1 MPSIID
7 GLFSARAGIASHGTA
22 IATLSDNISNAN
34 TTGFKASRAD
44 FADLLAG
51 NLSGASVGSGSQV
64 VSTTQILNQGTL
76 EFTGRGLDVA
86 IDGNGFFM
94 VSDIAG
100 GGQTYYSR
108 AGNLKIDPAGNL
120 LNQNGYQ
127 LLGFP
132 VGGAGGLEALNVNER
147 SSNSIQTNAVT
158 IGGNLSADAGITAA
172 AAIPVLGSTF
182 NTYNTAAQFSTF
194 VDVFDSLGG
203 QHTVTNYFYHTAPNA
218 WTVVAVVDGADTGS
232 VNPTDELGRVNLTF
246 GNDGLR
252 PAATIPVPPLGDI
265 NAVPTWA
272 NGSSTTSPLTF
283 TFDPFTQFSSP
294 SAVTSITQDGTG
306 GGAVIGFTVEANGN
320 LFAQLDNG
328 QTATIGTLALASFSN
343 NEGLRR
349 IGGSLYAEST
359 DSGEPV
365 VGRPNTGT
373 LGALEA
379 GALELSTSDTAG
391 DFIKLISLQR
401 GFQGSARVITSINDL
416 LNEIINLA

>member
-51 NLSGASVGSGSQV
+51 NLSGASGASVGSGSQV
-64 VSTTQILNQGTL
+64 ISTTQILNQGTL
-76 EFTGRGLDVA
+76 EFTGRGLDIA

-94 VSDIAG
+94 VQDVG
-100 GGQTYYSR
+100 GSGQTYYSR
-108 AGNLKIDPAGNL
+108 AGNMKIDPAGNL
-120 LNQNGYQ
+120 LNQNGFQ

-132 VGGAGGLEALNVNER
+132 TGGAGGLEPLNVNER

-158 IGGNLSADAGITAA
+158 IGGNLSADAPFTAGIPAA
-172 AAIPVLGSTF
+172 GSTF
-182 NTYNTAAQFSTF
+182 NAYNTASQFSTF

-203 QHTVTNYFYHTAPNA
+203 QHTVTNYFYHTTPNN
-218 WTVVAVVDGADTGS
+218 WTVVAVVDGADTG
-232 VNPTDELGRVNLTF
+232 VLPVPTSELGRVNLVF
-246 GNDGLR
+246 GADGLR
-252 PAATIPVPPLGDI
+252 TTVPVPPASDI
-265 NAVPTWA
+265 PATPAWA
-272 NGSSTTSPLTF
+272 NGSSTTSPLDF
-283 TFDPFTQFSSP
+283 TYDPFTQFSSP

-306 GGAVIGFTVEANGN
+306 GGAVIGFTVESNGN

-379 GALELSTSDTAG
+379 GALELSTADTAG

-401 GFQGSARVITSINDL
+401 GFQGSARIITSINDL